1 MTGGTSNG
9 KLGLADGNH
18 HAQPMQVYLSKPAG
32 QREGPFTVD
41 QINHDLATKKYKDTD
56 YWAWYDGLS
65 EWVPLHAVP
74 GVRAPGRPQ
83 PAPAQAPEP
92 KKVNPPQA
100 RTQNAA
106 STFSGTQ
113 PGALGDEDIF
123 TRAKEP
129 AKQPAKPSVPERA
142 AEPVESAGRAEPA
155 DEVIFRQANTAPKPQ
170 PAESAESETQV
181 GSGLPFPALEQI
193 FIFTTGE
200 GRGVMQS
207 PAVAGMLQDVVGE
220 ELSVIRSRVGRDI
233 IGRCDFGERLRRD
246 GAIPEAAWRAMA
258 TLKPEVVRLA
268 REGNYRAC
276 VRTFTTGAKEVVAL
290 FLFYNK
296 EKM

>member
-9 KLGLADGNH
+9 KFGLADDH
-18 HAQPMQVYLSKPAG
+18 HHTQPTQVYLSKPAG

-83 PAPAQAPEP
+83 PAGAPAPAPEP
-92 KKVNPPQA
+92 KKASPPQA
-100 RTQNAA
+100 PAQNDT
-106 STFSGTQ
+106 STFSATRSGTL
-113 PGALGDEDIF
+113 GADEDIF
-123 TRAKEP
+123 TRVKKPTKEP
-129 AKQPAKPSVPERA
+129 ARPSV
-142 AEPVESAGRAEPA
+142 AEPA
-155 DEVIFRQANTAPKPQ
+155 PEPIESAKLAAPANEGIFRQAQ
-170 PAESAESETQV
+170 PAESEASQTQV

-200 GRGVMQS
+200 GRAVMQS
-207 PAVAGMLQDVVGE
+207 PVVAGMLQDVVGE

-276 VRTFTTGAKEVVAL
+276 VRIFTTGAKEVVAL

-296 EKM
+296 QKM